1 MYTQP
6 RKLLIATGIALS
18 ITALSTPAV
27 ASTAED
33 ITAARQEAQ
42 IWTTYTLSP
51 YLSANDLSVSVQAG
65 KATLTGKVDEEVN
78 KDLAKQIALGV
89 SGIKAVDNQIVV
101 QADYSPKPSAVGSY
115 ADKVEDA
122 GITTAIKSKL
132 IWSKHTDGQAIEVQ
146 TNDGKVSL
154 SGTAHSEQAK
164 EQAGRMALNTRGVT
178 AVSNK
183 LVITAAKPGLTD
195 QAQSS
200 TAKAGSEIADSWI
213 TTKVKSTYLYSNNVS
228 GTDIEV
234 TTKAGVVSLSGKVS
248 NGAERA
254 LAVELADNVRGVKS
268 VDAKALTF

>member
-6 RKLLIATGIALS
+6 RKLFIATGIALS
-18 ITALSTPAV
+18 IAALSTSAV

-51 YLSANDLSVSVQAG
+51 YLSASDLTVSVRAG

-101 QADYSPKPSAVGSY
+101 QSDYRPKPSAEGGY
-115 ADKVEDA
+115 ADTVGDA

-132 IWSKHTDGQAIEVQ
+132 LWSKFTDGQTTEVQ
-146 TNDGKVSL
+146 TNAGKVTL
-154 SGTAHSEQAK
+154 SGTAQSEQAK
-164 EQAGRMALNTRGVT
+164 ALAGRMALNTRGVT
-178 AVSNK
+178 AVNNK
-183 LVITAAKPGLTD
+183 LLATAAKSGITE
-195 QAQSS
+195 QAKST
-200 TAKAGSEIADSWI
+200 TAKGGSEIADSWI
-213 TTKVKSTYLYSNNVS
+213 TTKVKSTYLYSSNVS
-228 GTDIEV
+228 GADIEV
-234 TTKAGVVSLSGKVS
+234 TTKAGVVTLGGKLS

-254 LAVELADNVRGVKS
+254 LVVELADNVRGVKS
-268 VDAKALTF
+268 VNAKALTF